1 MNPNTP
7 TAVDRIDELKR
18 LICEQVPVLI
28 DEARDNIT
36 EAITATMEEAQE
48 KEEGKAV
55 LSLAITA
62 KWDLDGCAVVVSMP
76 VNVRRKYEVTAMM
89 DDPSQPPLPFDGGA
103 ETSHADAASLRKGI
117 QAVDRALA
125 AGLTPDDV
133 SMAIKLAKASKAGVR
148 STEETMQQE
157 GGAS

>member
-1 MNPNTP
+1 MSTKTP

-28 DEARDNIT
+28 DDARDNIT
-36 EAITATMEEAQE
+36 EAITAAMEEAQE

-89 DDPSQPPLPFDGGA
+89 DDPSQPPLPFGDGATVTIKAGDASATITA
-103 ETSHADAASLRKGI
+103 EGFKRIAKAAARSG
-117 QAVDRALA
+117 DRA
-125 AGLTPDDV
+125 
-133 SMAIKLAKASKAGVR
+133 R
-148 STEETMQQE
+148 SQVEE